1 MDLQAQAQS
10 RIAWQY
16 RNSPKFQAWIDTLP
30 VPAQTALEDPL
41 QTLADLLE
49 IDARNGELLDII
61 GRIVGIDR
69 PPVIRD
75 TEAAITSLGH
85 PEPQLGGTGVQLSAA
100 QYTVTEEL
108 SDEVFRVLIKARI
121 EKNNGGATIDNIVRA
136 LRRIVDSGTITVN
149 DNMDMTF
156 SVTFSSELTSTVRFV
171 LNNFDVLPRPAGV
184 RFLGFIEEPGAVQ
197 LGAAFAVL
205 GDERAQLNDLP

>member
-1 MDLQAQAQS
+1 MDLQAQARS

-16 RNSPKFQAWIDTLP
+16 RNSPKFKAWIDTLP
-30 VPAQTALEDPL
+30 DTAQTALENPL
-41 QTLADLLE
+41 QTLADLLD
-49 IDARNGELLDII
+49 IDARQGELLDII

-75 TEAAITSLGH
+75 TEAAITSLGE

-149 DNMDMTF
+149 DNKDMTF

-184 RFLGFIEEPGAVQ
+184 RFLGFIEEPSAVQ